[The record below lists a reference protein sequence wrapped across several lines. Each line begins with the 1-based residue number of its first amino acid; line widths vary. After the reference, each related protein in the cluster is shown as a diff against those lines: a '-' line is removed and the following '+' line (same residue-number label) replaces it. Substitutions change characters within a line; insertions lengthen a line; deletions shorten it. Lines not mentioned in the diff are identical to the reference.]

1 MATWITV
8 DEFAIISGKER
19 EEIELLCESGELEF
33 KDEEGQKYIEVGS
46 GTDLVLKD
54 SALLADEMHDGRQID
69 HAFAEKTINT
79 IIAFHEKV
87 LDAKEET
94 LDAIRRENKFLKEGL
109 ISMQEIYDED
119 RKTIETLTRQLET
132 AQEELEF
139 MKRKYKLMWNQ
150 TVENHANSANNG

>member
-1 MATWITV
+1 LP
-8 DEFAIISGKER
+8 
-19 EEIELLCESGELEF
+19 EE
-33 KDEEGQKYIEVGS
+33 
-46 GTDLVLKD
+46 
-54 SALLADEMHDGRQID
+54 AHDGRQID

-119 RKTIETLTRQLET
+119 RKTIETLTKQLET